1 MAPKDTSYYD
11 LLGVSPT
18 ATGAE
23 IRKAYRLK
31 ALQYHPDRAGESEE
45 AKSAFQDLK
54 ATYEILND
62 EGRREEY
69 DSNGP
74 VSNLHSVDGDDGID
88 VKAAAAF
95 FASAGARLSAEDIAA
110 YERTYRGGPDEVE
123 DLMDLFIRFSG
134 DVTKVIDYIP
144 YSDESDLVRFVEL
157 YDSKVAKEDLDNTPE
172 WRKSRRTLLKK
183 GRGKKGDMNSE
194 GARDAEMK
202 EIEGDADE
210 EGDVNEATDGGNG
223 KPEKKVKGKDNSKGD
238 MSDLVALIQ
247 GKQEKGKAEFDA
259 WAERIEAESKAQSS
273 KKAKKKGTK
282 KTGKK
287 SGKKAGE
294 KEGEQNASSV
304 KSSGRVTKSTR
315 RGRK

>member
-54 ATYEILND
+54 AIYEILND

-74 VSNLHSVDGDDGID
+74 VSNLHSVDGDNGID

-110 YERTYRGGPDEVE
+110 YERIYRGGPDEVE
-123 DLMDLFIRFSG
+123 DLVDLFVRFSG
-134 DVTKVIDYIP
+134 DVTRVEDYIP

-157 YDSKVAKEDLDNTPE
+157 YDSKIAKEELDNTPG
-172 WRKSRRTLLKK
+172 WRKSRRILLKK
-183 GRGKKGDMNSE
+183 GRGKERDMNSE
-194 GARDAEMK
+194 GAHDEKMK

-210 EGDVNEATDGGNG
+210 GGDG
-223 KPEKKVKGKDNSKGD
+223 KSKKKAKGKDDSKGD

-247 GKQEKGKAEFDA
+247 GKQERGKAEFDA
-259 WAERIEAESKAQSS
+259 WAERIEAESKAQAS
-273 KKAKKKGTK
+273 KKAKRKGTK
-282 KTGKK
+282 KVGTRAGKN
-287 SGKKAGE
+287 AGE
-294 KEGEQNASSV
+294 NEGKQNVSSV